1 MTTLKIEGMTC
12 KHCVMAVEKALGEV
26 EGVKNVQVNLDR
38 GEATFES
45 AGSVDL
51 DAAKAAVEKAGYKI
65 G

>member
-38 GEATFES
+38 GEATFEA

-51 DAAKAAVEKAGYKI
+51 DAAKAAVEKAGYTI